1 MIPALLR
8 GKRRFLSHRRTL
20 TRAAND
26 GLLVLGE
33 WENGLGSWLC
43 AFLNVRQTRRAQQV
57 AVIHNRVRLTVATGK
72 YGHQRMAAGLHHRP
86 D

>member
-1 MIPALLR
+1 MTPALLR
-8 GKRRFLSHRRTL
+8 GKRRFLSHRGTL

-26 GLLVLGE
+26 GLRVLGE

-57 AVIHNRVRLTVATGK
+57 AVTHHPARLTAATGK
-72 YGHQRMAAGLHHRP
+72 YGHQRMAAGLHHGP